1 MLTGRVHGSL
11 VGAQYIASAWRIGVR
26 TMRPIRMV
34 DAMLVYALGFYAVV
48 GRIAKVPF
56 GVRGAAWLVSH
67 HKRELAVK
75 KDAT

>member
-1 MLTGRVHGSL
+1 
-11 VGAQYIASAWRIGVR
+11 
-26 TMRPIRMV
+26 MRPIRMV